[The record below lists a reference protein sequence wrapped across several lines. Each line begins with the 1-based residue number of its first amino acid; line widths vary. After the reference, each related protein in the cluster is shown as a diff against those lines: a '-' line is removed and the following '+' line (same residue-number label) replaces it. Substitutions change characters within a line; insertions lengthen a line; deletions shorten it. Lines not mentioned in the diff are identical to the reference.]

1 MRKTLFIL
9 AAMLFTMAMNAQLLS
24 NSNITLQHAP
34 YALKSFT
41 NHKSFNNRL
50 TTPMRADLGEN
61 QIIMGH
67 YDTDDLASSEDGLG
81 ITGLPGVIPISTIL
95 TPNEIAMFQG
105 GKIVK
110 FRVGLANSTT
120 VSRVF
125 VAPVS
130 ASGSIGTA
138 TEWTCSVNAAGWNE
152 ITLSTPYEINLDA
165 NMSLMI
171 GFDYRQTNSNYPIS
185 AVEVGDIYP
194 SYIYYQNTWQNV
206 GLDSY
211 GNLGVQCIVE
221 SDNFPDYNIGVGD
234 LYVPTYT
241 KLGDDLYYIFA
252 TRNNG
257 IAESVEA
264 GACTYD
270 IYIDGNLVTT
280 VSNTEVVTREYSDIY
295 GYIPSDNLTSGRH
308 TLTIRVNSLFG
319 EPVENPAS
327 VSKDFILYENGYER
341 QMHLIEQFTSTYCTY
356 CPLGNSMLNQLMNM
370 RDDVAWVGIH
380 GNMSSGTDP
389 MSTVQGDTIMAYQG
403 GDSYPSGSFDRSTGW
418 EDDVNIVTGLGYYE
432 QYHQQVAQ
440 ALSDFL
446 DYLAEAPSFATV
458 NINSTY
464 DANTRQAVITIDGNI
479 TPDFDVMMG
488 ADSKLTVYI
497 TEDGITARQLN
508 QGTWVS
514 NYVHNGVFRVALNSA
529 KGNNLNRNGNT
540 YKNEY
545 TYTIPSGWNA
555 DNLNVVAFI
564 SRPLTN
570 GATGVYTDMYVNQAN
585 KRKLGEYD
593 EVPAGLRGDVNNDQ
607 AVTIADVTALIDY
620 LLNHDA
626 SAINLDNANCNLDE
640 GISIA
645 DVTALID
652 YLLSG
657 GWPE

>member
-1 MRKTLFIL
+1 
-9 AAMLFTMAMNAQLLS
+9 MLIYT
-24 NSNITLQHAP
+24 
-34 YALKSFT
+34 
-41 NHKSFNNRL
+41 
-50 TTPMRADLGEN
+50 
-61 QIIMGH
+61 
-67 YDTDDLASSEDGLG
+67 G
-81 ITGLPGVIPISTIL
+81 I
-95 TPNEIAMFQG
+95 
-105 GKIVK
+105 
-110 FRVGLANSTT
+110 
-120 VSRVF
+120 
-125 VAPVS
+125 
-130 ASGSIGTA
+130 
-138 TEWTCSVNAAGWNE
+138 
-152 ITLSTPYEINLDA
+152 Y
-165 NMSLMI
+165 
-171 GFDYRQTNSNYPIS
+171 
-185 AVEVGDIYP
+185 
-194 SYIYYQNTWQNV
+194 
-206 GLDSY
+206 
-211 GNLGVQCIVE
+211 
-221 SDNFPDYNIGVGD
+221 
-234 LYVPTYT
+234 
-241 KLGDDLYYIFA
+241 
-252 TRNNG
+252 
-257 IAESVEA
+257 
-264 GACTYD
+264 
-270 IYIDGNLVTT
+270 
-280 VSNTEVVTREYSDIY
+280 
-295 GYIPSDNLTSGRH
+295 
-308 TLTIRVNSLFG
+308 
-319 EPVENPAS
+319 
-327 VSKDFILYENGYER
+327 
-341 QMHLIEQFTSTYCTY
+341 
-356 CPLGNSMLNQLMNM
+356 
-370 RDDVAWVGIH
+370 
-380 GNMSSGTDP
+380 
-389 MSTVQGDTIMAYQG
+389 
-403 GDSYPSGSFDRSTGW
+403 
-418 EDDVNIVTGLGYYE
+418 
-432 QYHQQVAQ
+432 
-440 ALSDFL
+440 
-446 DYLAEAPSFATV
+446 